1 MPSLFRLLAT
11 IAIIGGL
18 IYGGLVALSQLGP
31 STREITVTIP
41 PDRYLKN

>member
-1 MPSLFRLLAT
+1 MPSLLRLLAT

-18 IYGGLVALSQLGP
+18 IYGALVALSQLGP
-31 STREITVTIP
+31 ATREITVTIP